1 MDSAMKREIHRRRRN
16 NLGFVASRTP
26 LPSRQNQE
34 LRVMVNNRPG
44 KTVSNVRKN
53 GRFGKVLK
61 QRAQAAPRQPNVQG
75 FNRNKGI
82 KPSNIRDGRV
92 TNFGP
97 MLKGKPI
104 KQRPQAAPRP
114 PNMPGFNRNKGIKP
128 SNIRAGRVTSF
139 GPILKGK
146 PIKKRQP
153 NVQGFNRNKGIK
165 PSNIRDGRVT
175 NFGPILKG
183 KPIKQRLPNMQGFNR
198 NKGIKPANIRT
209 GSVTNY
215 RPIKQRQLT
224 AVISKNGQ
232 FQQTMN
238 SLKKAVRKTVEC
250 SGNREDTKTL
260 IKSVSMIIA
269 LRG

>member
-61 QRAQAAPRQPNVQG
+61 QRAQAAP
-75 FNRNKGI
+75 
-82 KPSNIRDGRV
+82 
-92 TNFGP
+92 
-97 MLKGKPI
+97 
-104 KQRPQAAPRP
+104 
-114 PNMPGFNRNKGIKP
+114 
-128 SNIRAGRVTSF
+128 
-139 GPILKGK
+139 
-146 PIKKRQP
+146 RQP